1 MKQPIVIGDS
11 ASPHVRALVF
21 ALAEKDI
28 VCKVEPTSSGE
39 GLAMLSS
46 WKDAAGAGSDGPHL
60 VWNHHQIGGREEC
73 LRFVD
78 QMTDR
83 NPLTPKAEADRQ
95 RVDATL
101 SLYYR
106 EAILTLGWQVAAP
119 YMFAIVTGTVLAPMT
134 PEQSAE
140 AIQTVGK
147 FEALLGP
154 HAFFGGE
161 ALSLADIALSALFE
175 HLATFRE
182 YSTLVPP
189 GSKLRDW
196 YQRVS
201 TRSAFDLTRQT
212 GGSIP
217 GLFQAA

>member
-1 MKQPIVIGDS
+1 MKQPIVIGDPT
-11 ASPHVRALVF
+11 SPHVRALVF

-28 VCKVEPTSSGE
+28 VCKVESASSGE
-39 GLAMLSS
+39 ALATLSNVLG
-46 WKDAAGAGSDGPHL
+46 AGGAGSNGPRL
-60 VWNHHQIGGREEC
+60 VWNHHQVAGREEC

-83 NPLTPKAEADRQ
+83 NPLMPKVDADRQ
-95 RVDATL
+95 RVDAAL

-119 YMFAIVTGTVLAPMT
+119 YMFAIVTGTELMSMT
-134 PEQSAE
+134 QERSAE
-140 AIQTVGK
+140 AIETVGT
-147 FEALLGP
+147 FEALLGS

-182 YSTLVPP
+182 YPTLVPP
-189 GSKLRDW
+189 GTKLRDW

-201 TRSAFDLTRQT
+201 MRSAFDLTRQT